1 MEQVRELLKKNCFR
15 DARKILMDMNVVD
28 IANSL
33 EEMPKEVVL
42 VVFRLLPK
50 DMGAEV
56 FSYMSKEQKQ
66 YIVETVHEREV
77 KNIIS
82 ELFLDDAV
90 EFLEEMPAN
99 IAKKVLQ
106 NTDPDTRRL
115 INQLLQYPD
124 NSAGSVM
131 TIEYVDLKKE
141 MTVGAA
147 LSHIKETG
155 VDKETV
161 DNCFVTDANRVLEG
175 VVSLRKLVLNDE
187 QLKVGDIMD
196 RQVIFAHTLD
206 DQEEVAHTFK
216 KYDLLSLPVV
226 DNEERLVGIITIDD
240 IVDIIE
246 QEATEDFYKMAAMQ
260 PMEESYLKTPSFI
273 LAKNRLAWLTILML
287 SATFTGRIIQ
297 HFDDAL
303 QAAVILAAFIPMLMD
318 TGGNAGSQSSTSV
331 IRGLA
336 LNEIGIKDAFLVI
349 KKEFRISFMA
359 GASLA
364 IINFLRLLLIEK
376 VDLMVNLAVNFSLI
390 CTVIMAKVTGGILPI
405 IAKKLKL
412 DPALM
417 AGPLITT
424 IVDAAALII
433 YFSFA
438 MWLLSI

>member
-1 MEQVRELLKKNCFR
+1 MEQIRELLKKNRFTE
-15 DARKILMDMNVVD
+15 ARKRLLEMNVVD

-33 EEMPKEVVL
+33 EEIPNEVVL

-50 DMGAEV
+50 DVAAEV
-56 FSYMSKEQKQ
+56 FSYMSREQKQ
-66 YIVETVHEREV
+66 YIVETVHDREV

-82 ELFLDDAV
+82 ELFLDDTID
-90 EFLEEMPAN
+90 FLEEMPAN
-99 IAKKVLQ
+99 LAKKVLQ
-106 NTDPDTRRL
+106 NTDEATRRL
-115 INQLLQYPD
+115 INQFLQYPD

-141 MTVGAA
+141 MSVKAA
-147 LSHIKETG
+147 LKHIKETG
-155 VDKETV
+155 VDKETF
-161 DNCFVTDANRVLEG
+161 DNCFVINANRVLEG
-175 VVSLRKLVLNDE
+175 VVSLRKLVLSDGDS
-187 QLKVGDIMD
+187 KVEDIME

-216 KYDLLSLPVV
+216 KYDLLTMPVV
-226 DNEERLVGIITIDD
+226 DNEKRLVGIITIDD

-246 QEATEDFYKMAAMQ
+246 KEATEDFYKMAAMQ
-260 PMEESYLKTPSFI
+260 PTEESYLKTSSRV

-297 HFDDAL
+297 HYDDML
-303 QAAVILAAFIPMLMD
+303 QSVVILAAFIPMLMD

-336 LNEIGIKDAFLVI
+336 LNEIDTNDSFLVI
-349 KKEFRISFMA
+349 RKELQISLMA
-359 GASLA
+359 GISLA
-364 IINFLRLLLIEK
+364 IINFARLLFIEK
-376 VDLMVNLAVNFSLI
+376 IDLMVNLAVNFSLI

-405 IAKKLKL
+405 IAKKLNL

-433 YFSFA
+433 YFTFA
-438 MWLLSI
+438 IWLLQI